1 MTRLRVKEAV
11 VVEGK
16 YDKIKLSAL
25 IDGLIIETHGF
36 GIFRDRELLALLR
49 RLADVRGLLIL
60 TDSDGAGFQIR
71 NFLKG
76 SIDPS
81 KIRHAYI
88 PDILGKEKRKAA
100 PGKEG
105 KLGVEGM
112 PLPVLREALL
122 RAGVASEPAQT
133 NPRPITKAD
142 LYALGLSGG
151 PDSAVRR
158 RTVQEALALPAHLSA
173 NAFLQVLNALTDF
186 SALASLCDTLFTQPE
201 NGPECE
207 TGVLQFENPSTVSE
221 QHLS

>member
-36 GIFRDRELLALLR
+36 GIFRDKELLALLR

-112 PLPVLREALL
+112 PLSVLREALL

-142 LYALGLSGG
+142 LYTLGLSGG
-151 PDSAVRR
+151 PDSAARR
-158 RTVQEALALPAHLSA
+158 RTVQETLALPAHLSA

-186 SALASLCDTLFTQPE
+186 PALASLCNKLFTQPE
-201 NGPECE
+201 NESS
-207 TGVLQFENPSTVSE
+207 VLKSEGTSAALENSRS
-221 QHLS
+221 